1 MAPDAPAPHRLRRL
15 QDADLDGK
23 VVLVRVDHNCVRR
36 GSLTD
41 AFRVDATVATLYN
54 IVERGGRPILMTHVG
69 RPYDKKTH
77 SIRAD
82 EGDASSSPSRDTC
95 SRGWA

>member
-23 VVLVRVDHNCVRR
+23 VVLARGPQLRAARVAH
-36 GSLTD
+36 D

-77 SIRAD
+77 
-82 EGDASSSPSRDTC
+82 
-95 SRGWA
+95 

>member
-1 MAPDAPAPHRLRRL
+1 M
-15 QDADLDGK
+15 
-23 VVLVRVDHNCVRR
+23 VLVRVDHNCVRR

-77 SIRAD
+77 LHRARTR
-82 EGDASSSPSRDTC
+82 ATSVVRRRAIPR

>member
-54 IVERGGRPILMTHVG
+54 IVERGGRPVLMTHVG
-69 RPYDKKTH
+69 RPYDKKTKP
-77 SIRAD
+77 
-82 EGDASSSPSRDTC
+82 SPSTTTTPRRA
-95 SRGWA
+95 SRGTCRLVWA